1 VVVGPRCIHEVP
13 SPSLV
18 LSPGSYIG
26 DLDSSLFARELQP
39 GDDVESR
46 LLAPADNTTVRY
58 DGYISL
64 VPEEV
69 EIAAF
74 EARRAEEWRRREKGK
89 GKEKEKRTRPLLPPE
104 PPSRTRKAP
113 DGDEVRLRPSSF
125 L

>member
-1 VVVGPRCIHEVP
+1 
-13 SPSLV
+13 
-18 LSPGSYIG
+18 
-26 DLDSSLFARELQP
+26 LFARELQP

-46 LLAPADNTTVRY
+46 LLAPAENTTVRF

-74 EARRAEEWRRREKGK
+74 EARRAEERRRREKGK
-89 GKEKEKRTRPLLPPE
+89 GKEKEKHTRPLLPPE
-104 PPSRTRKAP
+104 PPRHTP
-113 DGDEVRLRPSSF
+113 DDHEVRLCTSSF